1 MMEMEFSF
9 ADFQNPDIYYPTK
22 HSLKATWDKGL
33 YRELEIKQA
42 KQQQKVDRAI
52 GELGKRTTLK
62 YYRKVLAAQTNA
74 LKFAKEWF
82 PSYKFIMPD
91 ALTDDWLS
99 TMDWHKEHQTR
110 DHSLHQTLTACIVS
124 KLLGNGNPDNGFML
138 QDGESLLLRCAKLM
152 IEGKGMQYLRYYLS
166 NLDTDYKKHQDAY
179 DINWAIET
187 FYEAAMVAAQFHD
200 MGYPWQFINTLGKE
214 LKTAHYDKV
223 TKLLINDD
231 AAFNEIKDRLLIYPF
246 YGYQENEVKNQN
258 ADKVAIAKNLFR
270 EGLLNTHGLPG
281 ALGFLCLN
289 DNARAYGSSDTIEE
303 ATSRLILDWA
313 AVAIMMHDMS
323 GMYWGKDN
331 ETDIPVKPNLRL
343 NFEVDPLSCLI
354 SIADILEE
362 FERPKAIFEK
372 EAKEEGK
379 DEERVRLCY
388 DFDCD
393 KTVLKIEDGVLS
405 ITYFFNKIF
414 DEKIWNEIKTRRA
427 KEVWEYL
434 NLQTGY
440 IDMSSW
446 GIEDAVGISKQKGE
460 L

>member
-1 MMEMEFSF
+1 MEMEFSF
-9 ADFQNPDIYYPTK
+9 ADFQKPDIYYPTK

-33 YRELEIKQA
+33 YRELEIQQA
-42 KQQQKVDRAI
+42 KQQLKVDRAI

-62 YYRKVLAAQTNA
+62 YYRKVLAAQTKA

-99 TMDWHKEHQTR
+99 TMDWHKEHPSR

-124 KLLGNGNPDNGFML
+124 KLLGNGNPDGGFML

-152 IEGKGMQYLRYYLS
+152 IEGPGMNYLRYYLGNIDS
-166 NLDTDYKKHQDAY
+166 NYQKQRDAY

-246 YGYQENEVKNQN
+246 YGYQENEVRNQN
-258 ADKVAIAKNLFR
+258 ADKSAIAKDLFR

-313 AVAIMMHDMS
+313 AVAIMMHDMP
-323 GMYWGKDN
+323 GMYWGKNN
-331 ETDIPVKPNLRL
+331 ETGIPVKSNLRL
-343 NFEVDPLSCLI
+343 SFEVDPLSCLI
-354 SIADILEE
+354 SMADILEE

-379 DEERVRLCY
+379 DEERVRLGY

-393 KTVLKIEDGVLS
+393 RTVIKIEDKKLF
-405 ITYFFNKIF
+405 ITYYFNKNF
-414 DEKIWNEIKTRRA
+414 DKETWDNIEARRA
-427 KEVWEYL
+427 KEVKEYL

-440 IDMSSW
+440 IDLSSW
-446 GIEDAVGISKQKGE
+446 GITEALGFSKQKGE
-460 L
+460 I

>member
-74 LKFAKEWF
+74 LIFAKEWF

-124 KLLGNGNPDNGFML
+124 KLLGNGNPDNGFVL

-200 MGYPWQFINTLGKE
+200 MGYPWQFINILGKE

-246 YGYQENEVKNQN
+246 YAYQENEVKNQN
-258 ADKVAIAKNLFR
+258 ADKVAIAKTLFR

-289 DNARAYGSSDTIEE
+289 DNARAYGSSDTIE
-303 ATSRLILDWA
+303 
-313 AVAIMMHDMS
+313 
-323 GMYWGKDN
+323 
-331 ETDIPVKPNLRL
+331 
-343 NFEVDPLSCLI
+343 
-354 SIADILEE
+354 
-362 FERPKAIFEK
+362 
-372 EAKEEGK
+372 
-379 DEERVRLCY
+379 
-388 DFDCD
+388 
-393 KTVLKIEDGVLS
+393 DGHGVQQ
-405 ITYFFNKIF
+405 
-414 DEKIWNEIKTRRA
+414 D
-427 KEVWEYL
+427 
-434 NLQTGY
+434 
-440 IDMSSW
+440 
-446 GIEDAVGISKQKGE
+446 
-460 L
+460 